1 MDFENNL
8 ESSLF
13 SNSVNHF
20 VLLNGFLEK
29 EIINDQTQLGKS
41 IQWQLSVLKFVLITK
56 LFVN

>member
-13 SNSVNHF
+13 LNSVNHF
-20 VLLNGFLEK
+20 VLLNGFLERD
-29 EIINDQTQLGKS
+29 IINDQTQLGKS

>member
-20 VLLNGFLEK
+20 VLLNGFLEREK
-29 EIINDQTQLGKS
+29 INDQTQLGKS
-41 IQWQLSVLKFVLITK
+41 IQWQLSVLKLVLITK